1 MIVESVKE
9 LLSIVPDVVWS
20 GLLASAMTLGG
31 VLMSNRSN
39 TTRLRIQL
47 THDATEKAKE
57 RTGKLRQDVLL
68 QTAEA
73 FGRANRF
80 LSSLPTADI
89 TKINISEEMQGL
101 FTVVAKLQLVAE
113 PSTALVVN
121 ELSASYGTALLRLLS
136 ATTPLRDSRTA
147 MEIATKFYE
156 KENQEID
163 RYLSLTTE
171 MIDSGEI
178 DKNKYNLFESRI
190 NFHQEQAN
198 LHEEN
203 RQKAFAKNHSQY
215 LEFIKVLVSELKPIS
230 TQYVDALIAIRAD
243 LGLPADRKKFDEQMK
258 KQWELMEYEL
268 EQSLKTIHRTDTE
281 LA

>member
-1 MIVESVKE
+1 MIAESIKE

-47 THDATEKAKE
+47 KHDATEKTKE

-121 ELSASYGTALLRLLS
+121 ELSASYGAATLRLLS
-136 ATTPLRDSRTA
+136 ATTPLRDSRID
-147 MEIATKFYE
+147 MEIATKLYE
-156 KENQEID
+156 RENQEID
-163 RYLSLTTE
+163 RYLSLTTD

-178 DKNKYNLFESRI
+178 DKNRYTLFESRI
-190 NFHQEQAN
+190 NFHQERAN

-215 LEFIKVLVSELKPIS
+215 LEFIKILILELKPIS

-243 LGLPADRKKFDEQMK
+243 LGLPADRQKFDEQMK